1 MHQNLASRLRK
12 VNANIQNACA
22 ESNAD
27 FNSVKLIAVSK
38 LQSIETILAASRL
51 GVRDFGESY
60 AQELA
65 KKALKCPKDIIWHFI
80 GPIQTNK
87 IRLIAKYA
95 QWIHSLD
102 RLKVAEK
109 LNAACK
115 EYKKTVSVLVQ
126 VNIDNELSKSGIKPE
141 DMISFAQDIGS
152 NFPNLNLK
160 GLMFMP
166 NINLNKTDQ
175 LKTFKNIQS
184 LMRSLVNL
192 LPNCD
197 QLSLG
202 TSSDYIEAIKTGSS
216 MIRIGEDLLGPRS

>member
-1 MHQNLASRLRK
+1 MHQNLASRLRE
-12 VNANIQNACA
+12 VNTNIQNACA

-38 LQSIETILAASRL
+38 LQSIETILTASRL

-87 IRLIAKYA
+87 IKLIAKHS

-115 EYKKTVSVLVQ
+115 EY
-126 VNIDNELSKSGIKPE
+126 
-141 DMISFAQDIGS
+141 
-152 NFPNLNLK
+152 
-160 GLMFMP
+160 
-166 NINLNKTDQ
+166 
-175 LKTFKNIQS
+175 
-184 LMRSLVNL
+184 
-192 LPNCD
+192 
-197 QLSLG
+197 
-202 TSSDYIEAIKTGSS
+202 
-216 MIRIGEDLLGPRS
+216 